1 MPLLICLAFLLAH
14 AGLYFAVLRDS
25 AALRSEKGI
34 FLYHFISAV
43 LMTSSFGVWAVVH
56 GGADAWTWLA
66 CVIMLHGLYSLS
78 FLELWALADDSY
90 SLAILEIIER
100 GGAAGVPALMQ
111 RLEEIGMS
119 KQASRLDTLRTIGLV
134 REAGDGSVALT
145 PVGRTAV
152 VLGRALLFLVDA
164 RKYG

>member
-25 AALRSEKGI
+25 AALASEKGI

-43 LMTSSFGVWAVVH
+43 LVAGGFGAWAVVH
-56 GGADAWTWLA
+56 GGADAWSWFA
-66 CVIMLHGLYSLS
+66 CVVMLHGLYSLS

-90 SLAILEIIER
+90 SLAILEIIDR
-100 GGAAGVPALMQ
+100 GGAAAVPALMH
-111 RLEEIGMS
+111 RLQEIGMS
-119 KQASRLDTLRTIGLV
+119 KQASRLDALRTIGLI

-145 PVGRTAV
+145 LAGRTAV